1 MSLFFFFFRGIAVIE
16 LLRKL
21 EHISGKRI
29 ADMFDYICGV
39 STGSILLSSV
49 GIPQGLFILL

>member
-1 MSLFFFFFRGIAVIE
+1 MGFFFRGIAVIE

-29 ADMFDYICGV
+29 ADIFDYICGV